1 MSASAVPPLVAQLL
15 YNRGIKP
22 DEIEPF
28 LAVDHRLEGD
38 PFSLP
43 DMPQAVNRIY
53 KALLSGEK
61 IAIYGDFDVDGIT
74 ATAVVAQ
81 GLLWLGGKIIPYI
94 PDRFDEG
101 HGLGMAGIR
110 KLKSQGASLVITVD
124 CGVTNSAEVK
134 QAEEMGI
141 DVIITDHHL
150 PSAAL
155 PQAVAVVNP
164 KRGDSRYPYT
174 DLAGV
179 GVAFKFIQALFHRDN
194 RESQLTELLDLVALG
209 TVTDVVSLL
218 GENRYLVKEGLRMLN
233 NTRRPGLQEMVSLAG
248 LRLGELDTASI
259 SWTLGPRL
267 NAAGRMDDANVSY
280 CLLTTNSLEEAHSL
294 AEKLEKMNAE
304 RQRSTEEAL
313 AKVRG
318 ELATKEELSLLIE
331 GAEDYPIGVIG
342 LVAGRLMDE
351 FYKPVII
358 LNLGPELCRGS
369 SRSIPEFN
377 IVAALEKCSDLLISF
392 GGHPL
397 AAGFTVARQDLAQL
411 EERLMGLATSQLAY
425 LDLHPGLIIDA
436 EIPLSALA
444 GETFSLMQKLSP
456 FGQANP
462 QPTFLSRNV
471 EVAECRNLGNKGGH
485 LELKLKQENVTW
497 RAVAFRTRKASEEI
511 PPRVDV
517 VYRLEKGWWNGEEM
531 LQLNLRDIA
540 PSRSHP

>member
-1 MSASAVPPLVAQLL
+1 
-15 YNRGIKP
+15 
-22 DEIEPF
+22 
-28 LAVDHRLEGD
+28 
-38 PFSLP
+38 
-43 DMPQAVNRIY
+43 
-53 KALLSGEK
+53 
-61 IAIYGDFDVDGIT
+61 
-74 ATAVVAQ
+74 
-81 GLLWLGGKIIPYI
+81 
-94 PDRFDEG
+94 
-101 HGLGMAGIR
+101 
-110 KLKSQGASLVITVD
+110 
-124 CGVTNSAEVK
+124 
-134 QAEEMGI
+134 
-141 DVIITDHHL
+141 
-150 PSAAL
+150 
-155 PQAVAVVNP
+155 
-164 KRGDSRYPYT
+164 
-174 DLAGV
+174 
-179 GVAFKFIQALFHRDN
+179 
-194 RESQLTELLDLVALG
+194 
-209 TVTDVVSLL
+209 
-218 GENRYLVKEGLRMLN
+218 
-233 NTRRPGLQEMVSLAG
+233 
-248 LRLGELDTASI
+248 
-259 SWTLGPRL
+259 
-267 NAAGRMDDANVSY
+267 MDDANVSY

-497 RAVAFRTRKASEEI
+497 RAVAFRMRKASEEI